1 MLMVARTP
9 PPTVVHS
16 AGIERVVI
24 TLGHK
29 GTAVAEVIQ
38 QFDFVPMRIE
48 YVWCE
53 ASSWK
58 RGHASNILAARSM
71 FSGTEPLLVVMSDQL
86 YVRRRG
92 ASCSVSNFFRPS
104 DDARTPGSA
113 WRSLALRR
121 SADRR
126 AHARRTRGC
135 CSRWPISSSRRRTTR
150 RSCSTTRRR

>member
-1 MLMVARTP
+1 MARTP
-9 PPTVVHS
+9 SPAAVHS

-38 QFDFVPMRIE
+38 QFDFGPMRIE

-71 FSGTEPLLVVMSDQL
+71 FAGTEPLLVVMSDHL
-86 YVRRRG
+86 YVRLSTMSEPWPRLATRPWTSADLG
-92 ASCSVSNFFRPS
+92 APIRTAGRAAAAADGRC
-104 DDARTPGSA
+104 DALGDARRDCSA
-113 WRSLALRR
+113 RRLARDDHVGKQGPLRR
-121 SADRR
+121 ALQKR
-126 AHARRTRGC
+126 
-135 CSRWPISSSRRRTTR
+135 
-150 RSCSTTRRR
+150 

>member
-1 MLMVARTP
+1 MVARTP

-38 QFDFVPMRIE
+38 QFDFGPMRIE

-58 RGHASNILAARSM
+58 RGHASNILAAPTTSM
-71 FSGTEPLLVVMSDQL
+71 CAAAALPAPCRISSDPLTM
-86 YVRRRG
+86 RG
-92 ASCSVSNFFRPS
+92 PLAP
-104 DDARTPGSA
+104 PGA
-113 WRSLALRR
+113 
-121 SADRR
+121 
-126 AHARRTRGC
+126 
-135 CSRWPISSSRRRTTR
+135 RWP
-150 RSCSTTRRR
+150 